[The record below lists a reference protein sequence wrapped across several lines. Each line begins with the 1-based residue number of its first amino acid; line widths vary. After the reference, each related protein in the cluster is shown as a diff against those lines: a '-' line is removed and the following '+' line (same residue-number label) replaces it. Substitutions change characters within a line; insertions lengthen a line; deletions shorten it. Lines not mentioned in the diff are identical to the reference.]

1 MSLGLSIPARE
12 RIIQCHEGPELGM
25 GLKEWIIPQDK
36 AFFDI
41 LERESANVLFGAT
54 RLEDALKSFED
65 MEERRKEFKEI
76 EHIGDDIV
84 HQIYDKV
91 NRSFITP
98 IDQEDITKL
107 ASLYDDV
114 LDYMYAVMKMIVLY
128 EVTGPTEALNRFA
141 GICRASVEEI
151 HQAFISMRRLDKAEI
166 DKRCIEV
173 DRLENEADELLNESV
188 VQLFKSDNVISIL
201 KVKEIYEN
209 LEIVTDRCED
219 LSFVLRD
226 ILIKLS

>member
-1 MSLGLSIPARE
+1 
-12 RIIQCHEGPELGM
+12 M

-41 LERESANVLFGAT
+41 LEKESANVLFGAT
-54 RLEDALKSFED
+54 RLEDAMKSFDE
-65 MEERRKEFKEI
+65 MEKRRKEFKEI
-76 EHIGDDIV
+76 EHAGDDIV
-84 HQIYDKV
+84 HRIYEKV

-98 IDQEDITKL
+98 IDQEDITQL

-114 LDYMYAVMKMIVLY
+114 LDYMYAVMNRIVLY
-128 EVTGPTEALNRFA
+128 EVTGPTEALIRFA

-151 HQAFISMRRLDKAEI
+151 HQAFISMRRLDKVEI

-173 DRLENEADELLNESV
+173 DRLENEADELLNETV
-188 VQLFKSDNVISIL
+188 VQLFRTVDVIGIL
-201 KVKEIYEN
+201 KLKEIYEN
-209 LEIVTDRCED
+209 LEVVTDRCED

-226 ILIKLS
+226 ILIRST

>member
-1 MSLGLSIPARE
+1 
-12 RIIQCHEGPELGM
+12 M

-41 LERESANVLFGAT
+41 LEKESANVLLGAT
-54 RLEDALKSFED
+54 KLEDAVKSFD
-65 MEERRKEFKEI
+65 RMEERRKEFKEI
-76 EHIGDDIV
+76 EHVGDDIV
-84 HQIYDKV
+84 HQIYEKV

-114 LDYMYAVMKMIVLY
+114 LDYMYAVINEIVLY
-128 EVTGPTEALNRFA
+128 EVTGPTEMLNRFA

-151 HQAFISMRRLDKAEI
+151 HQAFISMRRQDKAEI

-173 DRLENEADELLNESV
+173 DRLENEADELLNESL
-188 VQLFKSDNVISIL
+188 VQLFRNNDVISIL
-201 KVKEIYEN
+201 KMKEIYEK
-209 LEIVTDRCED
+209 LETVTDRCED
-219 LSFVLRD
+219 LSLVLRD
-226 ILIKLS
+226 ILIKLT